1 MTAGQSRYL
10 LFSHDDC
17 QRLKTAIRF
26 ALGQVDGDERDQH
39 PLSAYMAELDG
50 LPLLMVDRNRELS
63 DDPFAAF
70 STIERAIM
78 AMAIQSFIEDN
89 TWVTRDDRQR
99 VTNGYK
105 PLKDAALN
113 DRQVRAVGIR
123 MDGDVAAISK
133 LADRVLSD
141 CEEVSVQAN
150 ESLVMLDASELLS
163 LRDPLED
170 VELALQR
177 AMETVKLVQTEF
189 RRHKRR
195 YLKDLKEEVGQ

>member
-1 MTAGQSRYL
+1 MTPAGQSRYL

-26 ALGQVDGDERDQH
+26 ALGHVPSDERDQH
-39 PLSAYMAELDG
+39 PLAACMHELDG
-50 LPLLMVDRNRELS
+50 LPLLVADRNRELS

-70 STIERAIM
+70 SVLERAIM
-78 AMAIQSFIEDN
+78 STAIQSFIEEND
-89 TWVTRDDRQR
+89 RFSADERQR
-99 VTNGYK
+99 VKNGYK
-105 PLKDAALN
+105 PLKDAALS

-123 MDGDVAAISK
+123 MEGDVAAISK

-141 CEEVSVQAN
+141 CQEVSAQAN
-150 ESLVMLDASELLS
+150 ESLLMLDASQLIS

-177 AMETVKLVQTEF
+177 AMETVKLVQGEF

-195 YLKDLKEEVGQ
+195 YLKDLQEAGQ

>member
-1 MTAGQSRYL
+1 
-10 LFSHDDC
+10 
-17 QRLKTAIRF
+17 
-26 ALGQVDGDERDQH
+26 
-39 PLSAYMAELDG
+39 MAELDG

-78 AMAIQSFIEDN
+78 AMAIQNFIEDN

-105 PLKDAALN
+105 PLKEAALN

-123 MDGDVAAISK
+123 MEGDVAAICR
-133 LADRVLSD
+133 LADQVLST
-141 CEEVSVQAN
+141 CQEVSAQAD
-150 ESLVMLDASELLS
+150 ESLVTLDGPALIS

-170 VELALQR
+170 VALALQR
-177 AMETVKLVQTEF
+177 ATETVKLVQTEF

-195 YLKDLKEEVGQ
+195 YLKDLQEAGQ